1 MAIVVLVGLLGVWA
15 FHESGQT
22 EVPMGKNHVPAM
34 SLAVLVLWICM
45 IVAMLAVIRTDSS
58 STVRLLRSR
67 LFGDFATFFI
77 NRGINYHKLGQYQ
90 RAIDDYNEAIR
101 LKPHYADAYIN
112 RGSAYFKLTQ
122 YQRAIDDYSE
132 AIHLKP
138 DYIDVYINRGLAYSM
153 QGNNKLVCRDAH
165 KACDLGNCIM
175 LESPKGRE
183 FCR

>member
-1 MAIVVLVGLLGVWA
+1 
-15 FHESGQT
+15 
-22 EVPMGKNHVPAM
+22 MGKNRVPAM

-45 IVAMLAVIRTDSS
+45 IVAMLAVIRTDSP

-175 LESPKGRE
+175 IESPKGRE